1 MKVGVV
7 DIEVTDRM
15 WFGHVWRRLQDAL
28 YWRFQEKSG
37 KGGGR
42 LK

>member
-28 YWRFQEKSG
+28 DTGDFRRSR
-37 KGGGR
+37 GR
-42 LK
+42 VEGV